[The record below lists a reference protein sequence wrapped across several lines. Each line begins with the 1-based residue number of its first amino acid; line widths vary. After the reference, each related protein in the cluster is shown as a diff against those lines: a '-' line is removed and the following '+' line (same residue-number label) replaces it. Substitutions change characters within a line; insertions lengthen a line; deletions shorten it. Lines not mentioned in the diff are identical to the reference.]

1 MTAALSPAKKEW
13 IYRAA
18 IIVLTIAIALAST
31 VYSLSVGIYE
41 VFPFIYFLPIILF
54 IYFYPERGVLF
65 TLALSSVYIALVYG
79 YSGFD
84 PQAVAVSTAW
94 YVVFVTIG
102 VVTSSFAG
110 GLREEERKYHCIFE
124 NSQAAIFTF
133 SLDTQQIIECN
144 GKCAQM
150 LRLDRTVLAGQP
162 LSLII
167 ADAADRDRLTGQL
180 TREQKTGD
188 TEMVFTARDGTLRQF
203 LVSASATPDRIAICS
218 AIDITARKMA
228 EQVIGKAKEDL
239 ERRVNERTE
248 QLMHSNEELLAE
260 IQERKRFESAIRLA
274 NHKFA
279 TLSGVTRHDILN
291 QISAM
296 MMYLAL
302 VREAESDPVLAGY
315 LAKMDNVLRMVQKQI
330 RFTRDYQ
337 AIGESEP
344 RWQEIGP
351 VIREAA
357 AGINLGSIALDV
369 QPGGVEVYADA
380 GLLRVFANLI
390 ENTLTHGEHAARI
403 RFSYGIVDQDL
414 VISCEDDGVG
424 VDPKAK
430 GKIFR
435 REYARNTG
443 YGLFLSTEIL
453 GITGISMTENGTFG
467 QGARLE
473 IRVPKGGFRFTGNGT
488 RPQDLR

>member
-1 MTAALSPAKKEW
+1 
-13 IYRAA
+13 
-18 IIVLTIAIALAST
+18 
-31 VYSLSVGIYE
+31 
-41 VFPFIYFLPIILF
+41 
-54 IYFYPERGVLF
+54 
-65 TLALSSVYIALVYG
+65 
-79 YSGFD
+79 
-84 PQAVAVSTAW
+84 
-94 YVVFVTIG
+94 
-102 VVTSSFAG
+102 
-110 GLREEERKYHCIFE
+110 
-124 NSQAAIFTF
+124 
-133 SLDTQQIIECN
+133 
-144 GKCAQM
+144 M
-150 LRLDRTVLAGQP
+150 LKLDRTVLAGQP

-167 ADAADRDRLTGQL
+167 ANAADRDRLTGQL

-228 EQVIGKAKEDL
+228 EQVIEKAKEDL

-260 IQERKRFESAIRLA
+260 IQERKRFEAAIRLA
-274 NHKFA
+274 NRKFA

-390 ENTLTHGEHAARI
+390 ENTLTHGEHATRI
-403 RFSYGIVDQDL
+403 RFAYGIADQDL

-424 VDPKAK
+424 IDPKAK

-435 REYARNTG
+435 REYTRNTG

-453 GITGISMTENGTFG
+453 GITGISMTETGTFG
-467 QGARLE
+467 QGVRFE